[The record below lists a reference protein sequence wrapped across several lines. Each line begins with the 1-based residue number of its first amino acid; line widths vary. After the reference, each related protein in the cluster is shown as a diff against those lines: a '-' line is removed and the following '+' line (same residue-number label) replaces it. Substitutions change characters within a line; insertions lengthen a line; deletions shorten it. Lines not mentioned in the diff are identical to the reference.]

1 MGRPKQPCGCGRVGD
16 DCIHANTEPW
26 QAQLALFER
35 LTKTTM
41 KIEIAEHKKLAHSM
55 ELDVRWG
62 DMDAMGHVNNT
73 VYFRYLE
80 TARIEWMRSVGC
92 NPAPD
97 GQGPVIVNAFCNFY
111 RQLEYPADVLL
122 KLYVSD
128 PGRTTFE
135 TWGTMERVDEP
146 GVICAAGGA
155 TTIWVDF
162 PQQKAV
168 TLPDWMRALVD

>member
-1 MGRPKQPCGCGRVGD
+1 
-16 DCIHANTEPW
+16 
-26 QAQLALFER
+26 
-35 LTKTTM
+35 M
-41 KIEIAEHKKLAHSM
+41 KIEIPEVKKLVFEM
-55 ELDVRWG
+55 RFPVRWG

-80 TARIEWMRSVGC
+80 TARIEWMVSVGC
-92 NPAPD
+92 NPDPR

-111 RQLEYPADVLL
+111 KQLEYPADVLL

-135 TWGTMERVDEP
+135 TWGTMERVDQP

-162 PQQKAV
+162 PQQKAAP
-168 TLPDWMRALVD
+168 LPEWMRTLVTAG